1 MLIASLISVLV
12 GIILGLR
19 FKVLI
24 LIPLICLTIYWA
36 AGVALRHATPVIVVA
51 ETAGAVIASLQI
63 GYILGVGLLWLRMLL
78 RADRQRSVL
87 SNSAVPRRRP
97 AH

>member
-1 MLIASLISVLV
+1 MLIASLIGALM

-19 FKVLI
+19 FKVFI
-24 LIPLICLTIYWA
+24 LIPFISLTIYWA
-36 AGVALRHATPVIVVA
+36 TGAALLHATPLIVVA

-63 GYILGVGLLWLRMLL
+63 GYVLGIGLLWLRMLA
-78 RADRQRSVL
+78 RAGRPRNDL
-87 SNSAVPRRRP
+87 PDNTVPRRRA